1 MNLEMNAPLLRPS
14 TPTSTHTTSSTS
26 STNHSFKSSHSR
38 PLSTYTTLFSHSKS
52 PSLSSQS
59 SGSSLKTSSTLSRT
73 RSLYTKFNTEVQF
86 MKLKLSTR
94 RRKDKGKEGRWV
106 KIEGEE
112 EGERRIE
119 MVWRRMDGGQGMI
132 PYGGVGRE
140 RLD

>member
-1 MNLEMNAPLLRPS
+1 
-14 TPTSTHTTSSTS
+14 
-26 STNHSFKSSHSR
+26 
-38 PLSTYTTLFSHSKS
+38 
-52 PSLSSQS
+52 
-59 SGSSLKTSSTLSRT
+59 
-73 RSLYTKFNTEVQF
+73 